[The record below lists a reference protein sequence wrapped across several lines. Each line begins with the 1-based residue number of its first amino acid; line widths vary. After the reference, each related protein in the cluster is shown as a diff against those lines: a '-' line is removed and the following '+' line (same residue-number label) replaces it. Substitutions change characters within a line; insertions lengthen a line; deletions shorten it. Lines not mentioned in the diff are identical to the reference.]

1 MILFSRTALID
12 PEIQLSAQRLSTRFS
27 FFGLGFATAAWAP
40 LIPFAQQ
47 RLHFNHADFGLLL
60 LCSGLGAMLAMPATG
75 KIVQR
80 IGCRVPIGFALL
92 LLAVLL
98 PSLSLWTTPLM
109 MAITLFLFGTAA
121 GSLGVALN
129 IQAVVVE
136 KNSLKSL
143 MSGFHGMASLGGLAG
158 VLTITALL
166 ALSISAVMSAFAVSL
181 LLVIIVFLSVP
192 YSIKAVENTSL
203 EASSKVK
210 KSIRQRL
217 PQPLIILIGIACF
230 IIFMV
235 EGAAMDW
242 SGIYLTQQYGVNT
255 AFAGLAYT
263 FFAIAM
269 TTGRFTGDYLIRY
282 FGEKKLLTYSAIC
295 ATLGL
300 ALVSIAPHWWL
311 VLVGYTL
318 VGTGCS
324 NIVPIMFSRAGRQTV
339 MPSAVA
345 LSCVST
351 LAYTGILVGPAFIGM
366 IGELIGL
373 YTVFM
378 ALSGLLLLI
387 VALNRFTYV
396 KLAS

>member
-80 IGCRVPIGFALL
+80 VGCRVPIGFALL

-192 YSIKAVENTSL
+192 YNIKAVENTSL

-269 TTGRFTGDYLIRY
+269 TTGRFTGHYLIRY

-300 ALVSIAPHWWL
+300 ALVSIVPYWWL

-351 LAYTGILVGPAFIGM
+351 MAYTGILVGPAFIGM
-366 IGELIGL
+366 VSELIGL
-373 YTVFM
+373 STVFM

-396 KLAS
+396 K

>member
-60 LCSGLGAMLAMPATG
+60 LCGGLGAMLAMPATG

-98 PSLSLWTTPLM
+98 PSLSLLSTPLM

-166 ALSISAVMSAFAVSL
+166 ALSISSVISAFAVSL

-192 YSIKAVENTSL
+192 YNIKAVENTLL

-230 IIFMV
+230 IIFMT

-242 SGIYLTQQYGVNT
+242 SGIYLTQQYGVNA

-300 ALVSIAPHWWL
+300 ALVCIAPHWWL

-318 VGTGCS
+318 VGAGCS
-324 NIVPIMFSRAGRQTV
+324 NIVPIMFSRAGRQK
-339 MPSAVA
+339 MMANAAA

-351 LAYTGILVGPAFIGM
+351 MAYTGILVGPAFIGM
-366 IGELIGL
+366 VSELIGL
-373 YTVFM
+373 STVFM

-396 KLAS
+396 K

>member
-80 IGCRVPIGFALL
+80 VGCRVPIGFALL

-255 AFAGLAYT
+255 TFAGLAYT

-269 TTGRFTGDYLIRY
+269 TTGRFTGHYLIRY

-300 ALVSIAPHWWL
+300 ALVSIAPYWWL

-373 YTVFM
+373 KTVFM

-396 KLAS
+396 K

>member
-60 LCSGLGAMLAMPATG
+60 LCGGLGAMLAMPATG

-98 PSLSLWTTPLM
+98 PSLSLLSTPLM

-166 ALSISAVMSAFAVSL
+166 ALSISSVMSAFAVSL
-181 LLVIIVFLSVP
+181 LLVIIIFLSVP
-192 YSIKAVENTSL
+192 YSIKSVENTSL

-210 KSIRQRL
+210 NSIRQRL

-230 IIFMV
+230 IIFMT

-373 YTVFM
+373 KTVFM

-396 KLAS
+396 K

>member
-60 LCSGLGAMLAMPATG
+60 LCGGLGAMLAMPATG

-98 PSLSLWTTPLM
+98 PSLSLLSTPLM

-181 LLVIIVFLSVP
+181 LLVIIIFLSVP
-192 YSIKAVENTSL
+192 YSIKSVENTSL

-210 KSIRQRL
+210 NSIRQRL

-269 TTGRFTGDYLIRY
+269 TTGRFTGHYLIRY

-300 ALVSIAPHWWL
+300 ALVSIAPYWWL

-351 LAYTGILVGPAFIGM
+351 MAYTGILVGPAFIGM
-366 IGELIGL
+366 VSELIGL
-373 YTVFM
+373 STVFM

-396 KLAS
+396 K

>member
-230 IIFMV
+230 IIFMM

-269 TTGRFTGDYLIRY
+269 TTGRFTGHYLIRY

-351 LAYTGILVGPAFIGM
+351 MAYTGILVGPAFIGM
-366 IGELIGL
+366 VSELIGL
-373 YTVFM
+373 STVFM

-396 KLAS
+396 K

>member
-60 LCSGLGAMLAMPATG
+60 LCGGLGAMLAMPATG

-98 PSLSLWTTPLM
+98 PSLSLLSTPLM

-166 ALSISAVMSAFAVSL
+166 ALSISCVISAFAVSL

-192 YSIKAVENTSL
+192 YNIKAVENTLL

-230 IIFMV
+230 IIFMT

-242 SGIYLTQQYGVNT
+242 SGIYLTQQYGVNA

-300 ALVSIAPHWWL
+300 ALVSIAPRWWL

-318 VGTGCS
+318 VGAGCS
-324 NIVPIMFSRAGRQTV
+324 NIVPIMFSRAGRQK
-339 MPSAVA
+339 MMASAVA

-351 LAYTGILVGPAFIGM
+351 MAYTGILVGPAFIGM
-366 IGELIGL
+366 VSELFGL
-373 YTVFM
+373 STVFM

-387 VALNRFTYV
+387 VALNRYTYV
-396 KLAS
+396 K

>member
-98 PSLSLWTTPLM
+98 PSLSLWTSPLM

-166 ALSISAVMSAFAVSL
+166 ALSISSVISAFAVSL

-192 YSIKAVENTSL
+192 YNIKAVENTLL

-230 IIFMV
+230 IIFMT

-242 SGIYLTQQYGVNT
+242 SGIYLTQQYGVSA

-300 ALVSIAPHWWL
+300 ALVSMAPHWWL

-318 VGTGCS
+318 VGAGCS
-324 NIVPIMFSRAGRQTV
+324 NIVPIMFSRAGRQK
-339 MPSAVA
+339 MMASAVA
-345 LSCVST
+345 LSCVSNM
-351 LAYTGILVGPAFIGM
+351 AYTGILVGPAFIGM
-366 IGELIGL
+366 VSELIGL
-373 YTVFM
+373 STVFM

-387 VALNRFTYV
+387 VTLNRFTYV
-396 KLAS
+396 K

>member
-60 LCSGLGAMLAMPATG
+60 LCGGLGAMLAMPATG

-80 IGCRVPIGFALL
+80 IGCRVPIGFSLL

-98 PSLSLWTTPLM
+98 PSLSLWSTPLM

-166 ALSISAVMSAFAVSL
+166 ALSISAVMSAFDVSL

-269 TTGRFTGDYLIRY
+269 TTGRFTGHYLIRY

-300 ALVSIAPHWWL
+300 ALVSIVPYWWL

-351 LAYTGILVGPAFIGM
+351 MAYTGILVGPAFIGM
-366 IGELIGL
+366 VSELIGL
-373 YTVFM
+373 STVFM

-396 KLAS
+396 K

>member
-166 ALSISAVMSAFAVSL
+166 ALSISSVMSAFAVSL
-181 LLVIIVFLSVP
+181 LLVIIIFLSVP
-192 YSIKAVENTSL
+192 YSIKSVENTSL

-210 KSIRQRL
+210 NSIRQRL

-230 IIFMV
+230 IIFMT

-269 TTGRFTGDYLIRY
+269 TTGRFTGHYLIRY
-282 FGEKKLLTYSAIC
+282 FGEKKLLTFSAIC

-373 YTVFM
+373 KTVFM

-396 KLAS
+396 K

>member
-80 IGCRVPIGFALL
+80 VGCRVPIGFALL

-242 SGIYLTQQYGVNT
+242 SGIYLTQQYGVNA

-300 ALVSIAPHWWL
+300 ALVSIVPYWWL

-351 LAYTGILVGPAFIGM
+351 MAYTGILVGPAFIGM
-366 IGELIGL
+366 VSELIGL
-373 YTVFM
+373 STVFM

-396 KLAS
+396 K

>member
-166 ALSISAVMSAFAVSL
+166 ALSISSVMSAFAVSL

-192 YSIKAVENTSL
+192 YNIKAVENTLL

-242 SGIYLTQQYGVNT
+242 SGIYLTQQYGVNA

-300 ALVSIAPHWWL
+300 ALVSIAPYWWL

-351 LAYTGILVGPAFIGM
+351 MAYTGILVGPAFIGM
-366 IGELIGL
+366 VSELIGL
-373 YTVFM
+373 STVFM

-396 KLAS
+396 K

>member
-80 IGCRVPIGFALL
+80 VGCRVPIGFALL

-166 ALSISAVMSAFAVSL
+166 ALSISSVMSAFAVSL

-192 YSIKAVENTSL
+192 YSIKAVENTLL

-230 IIFMV
+230 IIFMM

-300 ALVSIAPHWWL
+300 ALVSIAPYWWL

-351 LAYTGILVGPAFIGM
+351 MAYTGILVGPAFIGM
-366 IGELIGL
+366 VSELIGL
-373 YTVFM
+373 STVFM

-396 KLAS
+396 K

>member
-166 ALSISAVMSAFAVSL
+166 ALSISSVMSAFAVSL
-181 LLVIIVFLSVP
+181 LLVIIIFLSVP
-192 YSIKAVENTSL
+192 YSIKSVENTSL

-210 KSIRQRL
+210 NSIRQRL

-255 AFAGLAYT
+255 TFAGLAYT

-269 TTGRFTGDYLIRY
+269 TTGRFTGHYLIRY

-300 ALVSIAPHWWL
+300 ALVSIAPYWWL

-373 YTVFM
+373 KTVFM

-396 KLAS
+396 K

>member
-166 ALSISAVMSAFAVSL
+166 ALSISSVMSAFAVSL
-181 LLVIIVFLSVP
+181 LLVIIIFLSVP
-192 YSIKAVENTSL
+192 YSIKSVENTSL

-210 KSIRQRL
+210 NSIRQRL

-230 IIFMV
+230 IIFMT

-269 TTGRFTGDYLIRY
+269 TTGRFTGHYLIRY

-300 ALVSIAPHWWL
+300 ALVSIVPYWWL

-373 YTVFM
+373 KTVFM

-396 KLAS
+396 K

>member
-80 IGCRVPIGFALL
+80 VGCRMPIGFALL

-230 IIFMV
+230 IIFMM

-300 ALVSIAPHWWL
+300 ALVSIAPYWWL

-351 LAYTGILVGPAFIGM
+351 MAYTGILVGPAFIGM
-366 IGELIGL
+366 VSELIGL
-373 YTVFM
+373 STVFM

-396 KLAS
+396 K

>member
-98 PSLSLWTTPLM
+98 PSLSLWTSPLM

-166 ALSISAVMSAFAVSL
+166 ALSISSVMSAFAVSL

-192 YSIKAVENTSL
+192 YNIKAVENTLL

-230 IIFMV
+230 IIFMT

-242 SGIYLTQQYGVNT
+242 SGIYLTQQYGVNA

-300 ALVSIAPHWWL
+300 ALVSIAPYWWL

-351 LAYTGILVGPAFIGM
+351 MAYTGILVGPAFIGM
-366 IGELIGL
+366 VSELIGL
-373 YTVFM
+373 STVFM

-396 KLAS
+396 K

>member
-80 IGCRVPIGFALL
+80 VGCRVPIGFALL

-181 LLVIIVFLSVP
+181 LLVIIIFLSVP

-242 SGIYLTQQYGVNT
+242 SGIHLTHQYGVNA

-269 TTGRFTGDYLIRY
+269 TTGRFTGHYLIRY

-300 ALVSIAPHWWL
+300 ALVSIAPYWWL

-351 LAYTGILVGPAFIGM
+351 MAYTGILVGPAFIGM
-366 IGELIGL
+366 VSELIGL
-373 YTVFM
+373 STVFM

-396 KLAS
+396 K

>member
-60 LCSGLGAMLAMPATG
+60 LCGGLGAMLAMPATG

-166 ALSISAVMSAFAVSL
+166 ALSISSVMSAFAVSL
-181 LLVIIVFLSVP
+181 LLVIIIFLSVP
-192 YSIKAVENTSL
+192 YSIKSVENTSL

-210 KSIRQRL
+210 NSIRQRL

-269 TTGRFTGDYLIRY
+269 TTGRFTGHYLIRY

-373 YTVFM
+373 KTVFM

-396 KLAS
+396 K

>member
-269 TTGRFTGDYLIRY
+269 TTGRFTGHYLIRY

-351 LAYTGILVGPAFIGM
+351 MAYTGILVGPAFIGM
-366 IGELIGL
+366 VSELIGL
-373 YTVFM
+373 STVFM

-396 KLAS
+396 K

>member
-80 IGCRVPIGFALL
+80 VGCRVPIGFALL

-166 ALSISAVMSAFAVSL
+166 ALSISSVMSAFAVSL

-300 ALVSIAPHWWL
+300 ALVSIAPYWWL

-351 LAYTGILVGPAFIGM
+351 MAYTGILVGPAFIGM
-366 IGELIGL
+366 VSELIGL
-373 YTVFM
+373 STVFM

-396 KLAS
+396 K

>member
-80 IGCRVPIGFALL
+80 IGCRVPIGFSLL

-98 PSLSLWTTPLM
+98 PSLSLWTSPLM

-166 ALSISAVMSAFAVSL
+166 ALSISSVMSAFAVSL

-192 YSIKAVENTSL
+192 YNIKAVENTLL

-230 IIFMV
+230 IIFMT

-242 SGIYLTQQYGVNT
+242 SGIYLTQQYGVNA

-300 ALVSIAPHWWL
+300 ALVSIAPYWWL

-351 LAYTGILVGPAFIGM
+351 MAYTGILVGPAFIGM
-366 IGELIGL
+366 VSELIGL
-373 YTVFM
+373 STVFM

-396 KLAS
+396 K

>member
-80 IGCRVPIGFALL
+80 VGCRVPIGFALL

-98 PSLSLWTTPLM
+98 PSLSLWTSPLM

-181 LLVIIVFLSVP
+181 LLVIIIFLSVP

-242 SGIYLTQQYGVNT
+242 SGIYLTQQYGVNA

-300 ALVSIAPHWWL
+300 ALVSIAPYWWL

-351 LAYTGILVGPAFIGM
+351 MAYTGILVGPAFIGM
-366 IGELIGL
+366 VSELIGL
-373 YTVFM
+373 STVFM

-396 KLAS
+396 K

>member
-80 IGCRVPIGFALL
+80 VGCRVPIGFALL

-166 ALSISAVMSAFAVSL
+166 ALSISSVMSAFAVSL

-269 TTGRFTGDYLIRY
+269 TTGRFTGHYLIRY

-351 LAYTGILVGPAFIGM
+351 VAYTGILVGPAFIGM
-366 IGELIGL
+366 VSELIGL
-373 YTVFM
+373 STVFM

-396 KLAS
+396 K

>member
-60 LCSGLGAMLAMPATG
+60 LCGGLGAMLAMPATG

-98 PSLSLWTTPLM
+98 PSLSLWTSPLM

-166 ALSISAVMSAFAVSL
+166 ALSISSVMSAFAVSL
-181 LLVIIVFLSVP
+181 LLVIIIFLSVP
-192 YSIKAVENTSL
+192 YSIKSVENTSL

-210 KSIRQRL
+210 NSIRQRL

-230 IIFMV
+230 IIFMT

-269 TTGRFTGDYLIRY
+269 TTGRFTGHYLIRY

-373 YTVFM
+373 KTVFM

-396 KLAS
+396 K

>member
-98 PSLSLWTTPLM
+98 PSLSLWTSPLM

-166 ALSISAVMSAFAVSL
+166 ALSISSVMSAFAVSL

-300 ALVSIAPHWWL
+300 ALVSIAPYWWL

-351 LAYTGILVGPAFIGM
+351 MAYTGILVGPAFIGM
-366 IGELIGL
+366 VSELIGL
-373 YTVFM
+373 STVFM

-396 KLAS
+396 K

>member
-60 LCSGLGAMLAMPATG
+60 LCGGLGAMLAMPATG

-98 PSLSLWTTPLM
+98 PSLSLWTSPLM

-166 ALSISAVMSAFAVSL
+166 ALSISSVISAFAVSL

-192 YSIKAVENTSL
+192 YNIKAVENTLL

-217 PQPLIILIGIACF
+217 PQPLIILIGITCF
-230 IIFMV
+230 IIFMT

-242 SGIYLTQQYGVNT
+242 SGIYLTQQYGVNA

-269 TTGRFTGDYLIRY
+269 TTGRFTGHYLIRY

-300 ALVSIAPHWWL
+300 ALVSIAPYWWL

-351 LAYTGILVGPAFIGM
+351 MAYTGILVGPAFIGM
-366 IGELIGL
+366 VSELIGL
-373 YTVFM
+373 STVFM

-396 KLAS
+396 K

>member
-80 IGCRVPIGFALL
+80 VGCRVPIGFALL

-121 GSLGVALN
+121 GNLGVALN

-269 TTGRFTGDYLIRY
+269 TTGRFTGHYLIRY

-300 ALVSIAPHWWL
+300 ALVSIVPYWWL

-351 LAYTGILVGPAFIGM
+351 MAYTGILVGPAFIGM
-366 IGELIGL
+366 VSELIGL
-373 YTVFM
+373 STVFM

-396 KLAS
+396 K

>member
-80 IGCRVPIGFALL
+80 VGCRVPIGFALL

-166 ALSISAVMSAFAVSL
+166 ALSISSVMSAFAVSL

-269 TTGRFTGDYLIRY
+269 TTGRFTGHYLIRY

-300 ALVSIAPHWWL
+300 ALVSIVPYWWL

-351 LAYTGILVGPAFIGM
+351 MAYTGILFGPAFIGM
-366 IGELIGL
+366 VSELIGL
-373 YTVFM
+373 STVFM

-396 KLAS
+396 K

>member
-98 PSLSLWTTPLM
+98 PSLSLWTSPLM

-269 TTGRFTGDYLIRY
+269 TTGRFTGHYLIRY

-300 ALVSIAPHWWL
+300 ALVSIVPYWWL

-351 LAYTGILVGPAFIGM
+351 MAYTGILVGPAFIGM
-366 IGELIGL
+366 VSELIGL
-373 YTVFM
+373 STVFM

-396 KLAS
+396 K

>member
-80 IGCRVPIGFALL
+80 VGCRVPIGFALL

-98 PSLSLWTTPLM
+98 PSLSLWTSPLM

-166 ALSISAVMSAFAVSL
+166 ALSISSVMSAFAVSL

-192 YSIKAVENTSL
+192 YNIKAVENTLL

-230 IIFMV
+230 IIFMT

-269 TTGRFTGDYLIRY
+269 TTGRFTGHYLIRY

-351 LAYTGILVGPAFIGM
+351 MAYTGILVGPAFIGM
-366 IGELIGL
+366 VSELIGL
-373 YTVFM
+373 STVFM

-396 KLAS
+396 K

>member
-98 PSLSLWTTPLM
+98 PSLSLWTSPLM

-242 SGIYLTQQYGVNT
+242 SGIYLTQQYGVNA

-269 TTGRFTGDYLIRY
+269 TTGRFTGHYLIRY

-300 ALVSIAPHWWL
+300 ALVSIVPYWWL

-351 LAYTGILVGPAFIGM
+351 MAYTGILVGPAFIGM
-366 IGELIGL
+366 VSELIGL
-373 YTVFM
+373 STVFM

-396 KLAS
+396 K

>member
-12 PEIQLSAQRLSTRFS
+12 PEIQLSAQRLSTCFS

-166 ALSISAVMSAFAVSL
+166 ALSISSVMSAFAVSL

-230 IIFMV
+230 IIFMT

-269 TTGRFTGDYLIRY
+269 TTGRFTGHYLIRY

-300 ALVSIAPHWWL
+300 ALVSIAPYWWL

-351 LAYTGILVGPAFIGM
+351 MAYTGILVGPAFIGM
-366 IGELIGL
+366 VSELIGL
-373 YTVFM
+373 STVFM

-396 KLAS
+396 K

>member
-80 IGCRVPIGFALL
+80 VGCRVPIGFALL

-166 ALSISAVMSAFAVSL
+166 ALSISSVMSAFAVSL

-192 YSIKAVENTSL
+192 YNIKAVENTLL

-255 AFAGLAYT
+255 TFAGLAYT

-300 ALVSIAPHWWL
+300 ALVSIAPYWWL

-351 LAYTGILVGPAFIGM
+351 MAYTGILVGPAFIGM
-366 IGELIGL
+366 VSELIGL
-373 YTVFM
+373 STVFM

-396 KLAS
+396 K

>member
-60 LCSGLGAMLAMPATG
+60 LCGGLGAMLAMPATG

-98 PSLSLWTTPLM
+98 PSLSLWSMPLM

-158 VLTITALL
+158 ALTITALL
-166 ALSISAVMSAFAVSL
+166 ALNISSVISAFAVSL

-203 EASSKVK
+203 EASSTVK

-217 PQPLIILIGIACF
+217 PQPLVLLIGIACF
-230 IIFMV
+230 IIFMT

-242 SGIYLTQQYGVNT
+242 SGIYLTQQYGVNA

-269 TTGRFTGDYLIRY
+269 STGRFTGHYLIRY

-300 ALVSIAPHWWL
+300 ALVSIAPRWWL

-318 VGTGCS
+318 VGAGCS
-324 NIVPIMFSRAGRQTV
+324 NIVPIMFSRAGRQK
-339 MPSAVA
+339 MMASAVA

-351 LAYTGILVGPAFIGM
+351 MAYTGILVGPAFIGM
-366 IGELIGL
+366 VSELFGL
-373 YTVFM
+373 STVFM

-387 VALNRFTYV
+387 VALNRYTYV
-396 KLAS
+396 K

>member
-98 PSLSLWTTPLM
+98 PSLSLWTSPLM

-192 YSIKAVENTSL
+192 YSIKAVENTLL

-230 IIFMV
+230 IIFMM

-242 SGIYLTQQYGVNT
+242 SGIYLTQQYGVNA

-269 TTGRFTGDYLIRY
+269 TTGRFTGHYLIRY

-300 ALVSIAPHWWL
+300 ALVSIAPYWWL

-351 LAYTGILVGPAFIGM
+351 MAYTGILVGPAFIGM
-366 IGELIGL
+366 VSELIGL
-373 YTVFM
+373 STVFM

-396 KLAS
+396 K

>member
-60 LCSGLGAMLAMPATG
+60 LCGGLGAMLAMPATG

-98 PSLSLWTTPLM
+98 PSLSLLSTPLM

-166 ALSISAVMSAFAVSL
+166 ALSISSVISAFAVSL

-192 YSIKAVENTSL
+192 YNIKAVENTLL

-230 IIFMV
+230 IIFMT

-242 SGIYLTQQYGVNT
+242 SGIYLTQQYGVNA

-300 ALVSIAPHWWL
+300 ALVSIAPYWWL

-351 LAYTGILVGPAFIGM
+351 MAYTGILVGPAFIGM
-366 IGELIGL
+366 VSELIGL
-373 YTVFM
+373 STVFM

-396 KLAS
+396 K

>member
-80 IGCRVPIGFALL
+80 VGCRVPIGFALL

-166 ALSISAVMSAFAVSL
+166 ALSISSVMSAFAVSL

-230 IIFMV
+230 IIFMT

-242 SGIYLTQQYGVNT
+242 SGIYLTQQYGVNA

-269 TTGRFTGDYLIRY
+269 TTGRFTGHYLIRY

-300 ALVSIAPHWWL
+300 ALVSIVPYWWL

-351 LAYTGILVGPAFIGM
+351 MAYTGILVGPAFIGM
-366 IGELIGL
+366 VSELIGL
-373 YTVFM
+373 STVFM

-396 KLAS
+396 K